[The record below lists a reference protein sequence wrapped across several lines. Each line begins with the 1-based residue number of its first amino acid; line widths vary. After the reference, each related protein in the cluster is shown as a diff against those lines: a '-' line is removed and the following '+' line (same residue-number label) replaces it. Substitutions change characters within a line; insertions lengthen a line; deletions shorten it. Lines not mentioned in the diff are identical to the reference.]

1 MKSMKFLNINPLIN
15 WMTMRKIMILMVL
28 VLIGLTATANEN
40 NSASINER
48 LYKAKV
54 RELVYRLKIT
64 TDQQKK
70 FEPIYRSYCEEMRAL
85 WAERKRPIKP
95 GTSTEAAAMAKR
107 KMEMQQRAQGIRM
120 KYIDK
125 LATVLNPDQVS
136 RFFEVES
143 IIQKKLK
150 EKHDKAN
157 SR

>member
-1 MKSMKFLNINPLIN
+1 MKKL
-15 WMTMRKIMILMVL
+15 MILFTLM
-28 VLIGLTATANEN
+28 LIGLTSAATGSN
-40 NSASINER
+40 NSSLNER

-54 RELVYRLKIT
+54 RELVYRLHIT
-64 TDQQKK
+64 ADRQKK
-70 FEPIYRSYCEEMRAL
+70 FEPIYRSYCEEMSAL

-95 GTSTEAAAMAKR
+95 STSSDAAAIAKRKPSTSSDAAAIAKR

-125 LATVLNPDQVS
+125 LATVLNAEQVD

-150 EKHDKAN
+150 EKHDQATTK
-157 SR
+157 

>member
-1 MKSMKFLNINPLIN
+1 MK
-15 WMTMRKIMILMVL
+15 KIMILMVL
-28 VLIGLTATANEN
+28 VLIGLSATAAD
-40 NSASINER
+40 NSDASLNER

-64 TDQQKK
+64 ADQQKK

-95 GTSTEAAAMAKR
+95 DTSTEAAAMAKR

-125 LATVLNPDQVS
+125 LATVLNPNQVD

-150 EKHDKAN
+150 EKHDQAN

>member
-1 MKSMKFLNINPLIN
+1 MKKL
-15 WMTMRKIMILMVL
+15 MILFTLM
-28 VLIGLTATANEN
+28 LIGLTSAATGSD
-40 NSASINER
+40 NSSLNER

-54 RELVYRLKIT
+54 RELVYRLHIT
-64 TDQQKK
+64 ADQQKK
-70 FEPIYRSYCEEMRAL
+70 FEPIYRSYCEEMSAL

-95 GTSTEAAAMAKR
+95 STSSDAAAIAKR

-125 LATVLNPDQVS
+125 LATVLNAEQVD

-150 EKHDKAN
+150 EKHDQATTK
-157 SR
+157 

>member
-1 MKSMKFLNINPLIN
+1 MKKL
-15 WMTMRKIMILMVL
+15 MILFTLM
-28 VLIGLTATANEN
+28 LIGLTSAATDSN
-40 NSASINER
+40 NGSLNER

-54 RELVYRLKIT
+54 RELVYRLHIT
-64 TDQQKK
+64 ADQQKK
-70 FEPIYRSYCEEMRAL
+70 FEPIYRSYCEEMSAL

-95 GTSTEAAAMAKR
+95 STSSDAAAIAKR

-125 LATVLNPDQVS
+125 LATVLNAEQVD

-150 EKHDKAN
+150 EKHDQATTN
-157 SR
+157 

>member
-1 MKSMKFLNINPLIN
+1 MKKL
-15 WMTMRKIMILMVL
+15 MILFTLM
-28 VLIGLTATANEN
+28 LIGLTSAATGSN
-40 NSASINER
+40 NSSLNER

-54 RELVYRLKIT
+54 SELVYRLHIT
-64 TDQQKK
+64 ADQQKK
-70 FEPIYRSYCEEMRAL
+70 FEPIYRSYCEEMSAL

-95 GTSTEAAAMAKR
+95 STSSDAAAIAKR

-125 LATVLNPDQVS
+125 LATVLNAEQVD

-150 EKHDKAN
+150 EKHDQATTK
-157 SR
+157 

>member
-1 MKSMKFLNINPLIN
+1 MKKL
-15 WMTMRKIMILMVL
+15 MILFTLM
-28 VLIGLTATANEN
+28 LIGLTSAATGSN
-40 NSASINER
+40 NSSLNER

-54 RELVYRLKIT
+54 RELVYRLHIT
-64 TDQQKK
+64 ADRQKK
-70 FEPIYRSYCEEMRAL
+70 FEPIYRSYCEEMSAL

-95 GTSTEAAAMAKR
+95 STSSDAAAIAKR

-125 LATVLNPDQVS
+125 LATVLNAEQVD

-150 EKHDKAN
+150 EKHDQATTK
-157 SR
+157 

>member
-1 MKSMKFLNINPLIN
+1 MMKKL
-15 WMTMRKIMILMVL
+15 MILFTLM
-28 VLIGLTATANEN
+28 LIGLTSAATGSN
-40 NSASINER
+40 NSSLNER

-54 RELVYRLKIT
+54 RELVYRLHIT
-64 TDQQKK
+64 ADRQKK
-70 FEPIYRSYCEEMRAL
+70 FEPIYRSYCEEMSAL

-95 GTSTEAAAMAKR
+95 STSSDAAAIAKR

-125 LATVLNPDQVS
+125 LATVLNAEQVD

-150 EKHDKAN
+150 EKHDQATTK
-157 SR
+157 